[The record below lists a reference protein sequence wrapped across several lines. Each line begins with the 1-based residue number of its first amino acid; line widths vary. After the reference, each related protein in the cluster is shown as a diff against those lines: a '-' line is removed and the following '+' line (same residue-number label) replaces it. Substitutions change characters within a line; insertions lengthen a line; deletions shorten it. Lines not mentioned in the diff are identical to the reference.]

1 MSRRGLW
8 RQVSAR
14 PAISESEWSKID
26 LAYYPNMLKRFSE
39 WFGLKK
45 KLHERQQTPPL
56 VFEREVWWASV
67 GENVGS
73 EINGKSA
80 LFSRPVIIYKKL
92 SHGFYFVIPTTTQKK
107 EGNWFVHVRYQRTDM
122 TACLHQARAI
132 DHRRLSSRLDPRILS
147 TGPRGKMS
155 MLKSRYAARRAERHS
170 TMNCGFLEPE
180 EAPSELD
187 HPAPYACITGPCQA
201 QNAGPSRTFAL

>member
-1 MSRRGLW
+1 
-8 RQVSAR
+8 
-14 PAISESEWSKID
+14 
-26 LAYYPNMLKRFSE
+26 MLKRFSE

-56 VFEREVWWASV
+56 VSEREIWWASV

-107 EGNWFVHVRYQRTDM
+107 EGSWFVRVRYQRTDM

-132 DHRRLSSRLDPRILS
+132 DHRRLSSRP
-147 TGPRGKMS
+147 T
-155 MLKSRYAARRAERHS
+155 RRRR
-170 TMNCGFLEPE
+170 F
-180 EAPSELD
+180 
-187 HPAPYACITGPCQA
+187 
-201 QNAGPSRTFAL
+201 